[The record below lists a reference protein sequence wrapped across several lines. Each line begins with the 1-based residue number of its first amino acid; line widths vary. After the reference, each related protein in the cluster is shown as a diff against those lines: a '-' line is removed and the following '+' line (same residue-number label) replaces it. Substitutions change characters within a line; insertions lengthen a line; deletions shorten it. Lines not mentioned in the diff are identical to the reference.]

1 MKTSIYATMIA
12 ATVAAAGAAHASTIT
27 VQYTGT
33 QRGQNVAIQS
43 PDRTGNVFAG
53 QLKHTL
59 SDGPAELNGD
69 WITYCADLAQ
79 GVSGTPRTF
88 EVVDI
93 AVLPGNAP
101 MGAAKA
107 SAIADLYAFA
117 GGSQLLAT
125 ASNDFAAAFQLAVWE
140 IITDYNPSETNFA
153 LGITTG
159 NFRATRTDGNPLS
172 SGVMNHLTSLF
183 AAVGAGHNPD
193 TLLGLRSTTH
203 QDQIIPVPAPGS
215 AALAGLGLLC
225 LAGRRRI
232 R

>member
-1 MKTSIYATMIA
+1 MGGREYRPSPTSTPSR
-12 ATVAAAGAAHASTIT
+12 AGRNS
-27 VQYTGT
+27 
-33 QRGQNVAIQS
+33 S
-43 PDRTGNVFAG
+43 PP
-53 QLKHTL
+53 LH
-59 SDGPAELNGD
+59 
-69 WITYCADLAQ
+69 
-79 GVSGTPRTF
+79 
-88 EVVDI
+88 
-93 AVLPGNAP
+93 
-101 MGAAKA
+101 
-107 SAIADLYAFA
+107 
-117 GGSQLLAT
+117 
-125 ASNDFAAAFQLAVWE
+125 DFAAAFQLAVWE
-140 IITDYNPSETNFA
+140 IITDYNPADQFA